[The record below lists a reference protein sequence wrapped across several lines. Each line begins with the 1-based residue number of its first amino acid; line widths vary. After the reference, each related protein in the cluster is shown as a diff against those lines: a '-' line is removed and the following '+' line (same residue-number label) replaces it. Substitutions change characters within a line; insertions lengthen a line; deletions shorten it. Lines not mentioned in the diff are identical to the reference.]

1 MAWTHTWESGFGFQ
15 ANATIVNS
23 TSEDDFQ
30 LEGLGDS
37 QNLVGFYEKDGF
49 QARIAFNNRE
59 SFLQTLRNP
68 DTAEPE
74 FVDTYG
80 QWDISASYDIN
91 ENFTVLFEGVN
102 ITDEYTEKHGSIAS
116 HFTEQ
121 VRSGTRYSVGLRGKF

>member
-1 MAWTHTWESGFGFQ
+1 
-15 ANATIVNS
+15 
-23 TSEDDFQ
+23 